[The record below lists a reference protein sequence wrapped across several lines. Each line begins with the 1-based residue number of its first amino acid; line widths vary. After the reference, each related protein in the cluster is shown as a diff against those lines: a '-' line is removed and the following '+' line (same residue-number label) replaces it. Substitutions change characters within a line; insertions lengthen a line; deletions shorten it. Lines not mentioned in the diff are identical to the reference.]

1 MSVSPASTRKHV
13 LVLGGGF
20 AGVQA
25 AIELT
30 RKGRFD
36 VTLVS
41 ERDFLY
47 LFPTSIW
54 IPTRSIAP
62 ERVRVPL
69 AKIARAHK
77 FELIISTVERIYP
90 EKRSV
95 TCTDQN
101 IGYDYLVLATGS
113 GKTKYPGGE
122 HTFSLCAGPEDALG
136 LRERIDELIER
147 GSGHIAVGFGGNPKD
162 GSAVRGGPAFEF
174 MLNLHHHLKRRKLRD
189 NFELTF
195 FAPMPSPGERL
206 GKKAVKG
213 IGSFF
218 GSRRIPLRS
227 GTPIAGFDEK
237 GVRFTDD
244 TRLDADVV
252 MFIPAGSG
260 HVVMANSDLPLNEAG
275 FVRID
280 DHGLV
285 EGTSNVYA
293 VGDVAALDGPPFR
306 AKQGHVAEVMARVAA
321 HNITMDDQGSTER
334 EGYSD
339 HVSVV
344 CLMDAGNGA
353 VLLVRSA
360 KREMMIPLPVVGHWL
375 KRGWGLY
382 ARATKVSR
390 MPRLPGL

>member
-1 MSVSPASTRKHV
+1 MSVPPASTRKHV

-30 RKGRFD
+30 KKGRFD

-47 LFPTSIW
+47 LFPISIW
-54 IPTRSIAP
+54 IPTRAISP
-62 ERVRVPL
+62 DRVRIPL

-90 EKRSV
+90 EKNSV

-101 IGYDYLVLATGS
+101 LKYDYLVLATGS
-113 GKTKYPGGE
+113 SKTKYPGIE
-122 HTFSLCAGPEDALG
+122 NTFSLCAGPEHALG
-136 LRERIDELIER
+136 LRERLDELVEK
-147 GSGHIAVGFGGNPKD
+147 GSGRIAVGFGGNPKD
-162 GSAVRGGPAFEF
+162 KSAVRGGPAFEF
-174 MLNLHHHLKRRKLRD
+174 MLNLHHYLKKKKLRD

-195 FAPMPSPGERL
+195 FAPMANPGERL
-206 GKKAVKG
+206 GDKPVKA
-213 IGSFF
+213 IRTFF
-218 GSRRIPLRS
+218 GSRQISIRS

-237 GVRFTDD
+237 GVQFTDD
-244 TRLDADVV
+244 TRLDADVI
-252 MFIPAGSG
+252 MFISAGAG
-260 HVVMANSDLPLNEAG
+260 HVLTVNSDLPLNEAG

-293 VGDVAALDGPPFR
+293 VGDVAALDGPEFR
-306 AKQGHVAEVMARVAA
+306 SKQGHVSEVMARVAV
-321 HNITMDDQGSTER
+321 HNIVMDDQGNPER
-334 EGYSD
+334 QGYSD
-339 HVSVV
+339 HVSVI
-344 CLMDAGNGA
+344 CLMDTGNAG
-353 VLLVRSA
+353 VLMVRST
-360 KREMMIPLPVVGHWL
+360 KRQLMIPLPVVGHWL

-382 ARATKVSR
+382 VRAIKVTR
-390 MPRLPGL
+390 MPRIPGL